1 VIPGVRVTV
10 VSYAAD
16 VIAAALRAS
25 RDAVRHGAAKVRQ
38 IARASISP
46 ASGPS
51 APGHPPH
58 TRRGQLPRSI
68 LFAADMTGEEAVAF
82 VGPSAALMGPA
93 ARAHEFGGQFRGEHY
108 PARPFM
114 GPALD
119 RSLDTFAGDFSG
131 SLSD

>member
-1 VIPGVRVTV
+1 M
-10 VSYAAD
+10 D
-16 VIAAALRAS
+16 AALRAS

-38 IARASISP
+38 IAIASI
-46 ASGPS
+46 ASAVGPS

-58 TRRGQLPRSI
+58 TRRGRLPRSI
-68 LFAADMTGEEAVAF
+68 LFAADMAGDEASAII
-82 VGPSAALMGPA
+82 GPSAALMGPA
-93 ARAHEFGGQFRGEHY
+93 ARAHEFGGQFRGEYY

-119 RSLDTFAGDFSG
+119 KSLDTFAGDFSG